1 MDKGNV
7 YTCKCNESSSK
18 ELDELN
24 FDCLKYNMRTGV
36 CFFQVSTE
44 YKIIYG
50 NS

>member
-1 MDKGNV
+1 MNKGNG
-7 YTCKCNESSSK
+7 YTYRSNESSSN

-24 FDCLKYNMRTGV
+24 FDYLKYNMRTGV
-36 CFFQVSTE
+36 GFFQASTE